1 MTAAA
6 ITPILTTD
14 ERRQHAQNLPQIFQQ
29 LDLCTTCYQIREDCA
44 GHDEDGPLT
53 PWCDEHAMPL
63 EACGCSS
70 TYSPA
75 VLNLSDVL
83 TQPTPPEDW
92 ILWPF
97 VERGQ
102 QAALYSEAKAG
113 KSLIA
118 FELAIAAAN
127 GRPYLGQPAAAPI
140 RVLYIDA
147 ENTTKDLKGRMLS
160 FHAQPG
166 DFDNITYVSF
176 PQMNALTTPT
186 GGRQMVDLVD
196 QHEPDLVIIDTISR
210 FIDGPENDS
219 DTWLALYRNTLLP
232 LKGRGVAV
240 LRLDHTGKDHDRGA
254 RGSSAK
260 SSDIDAE
267 WSLTH
272 DKVKGERILK
282 RVRSR
287 GVNGPDHLVLAIE
300 QQPLRHDVLGRQ
312 LRDVDPVSWLAGEL
326 DKLEVGLS
334 TGRVAAGKILSQY
347 GVDGFTDR
355 QLRDAVTLRREAEY
369 VPSQDTI
376 EGF

>member
-1 MTAAA
+1 
-6 ITPILTTD
+6 
-14 ERRQHAQNLPQIFQQ
+14 
-29 LDLCTTCYQIREDCA
+29 
-44 GHDEDGPLT
+44 

-127 GRPYLGQPAAAPI
+127 GRPFLGQPAAAPI
-140 RVLYIDA
+140 RVLNIDA

-282 RVRSR
+282 RARSR

-300 QQPLRHDVLGRQ
+300 QQPLRRDVRGRQ